1 VTEQLTEDQRLERRR
16 QVEEAAEER
25 QLAEY
30 QSTTRRQVK
39 VLTPPRYKSAAIES
53 PELSRAALA
62 VAEGKSDGI
71 LLTGPTGV
79 GKTFAGWAVLEELA
93 GSIRWMRAPRV
104 EALSTPELMARCR
117 PGAAPIVT
125 THLGDSTAHEP
136 VEWFSKAG
144 LLMLDDLGAEKPSEW
159 TGEVLY
165 RIIDFRYIYQ
175 RPTVVITN
183 LTPPELAKHLGDRLA
198 SRLTEMC
205 TTVVLKGSDRRRS

>member
-1 VTEQLTEDQRLERRR
+1 MTEQLTADELQERRQ
-16 QVEEAAEER
+16 QVEEAAAER
-25 QLAEY
+25 QQAEY

-39 VLTPPRYKSAAIES
+39 VLTPPRYKSASIES
-53 PELSRAALA
+53 LELARAVVG

-79 GKTFAGWAVLEELA
+79 GKTFAGWAALEELA
-93 GSIRWMRAPRV
+93 GTIRWMRAARV

-117 PGAAPIVT
+117 PGAAPIIT
-125 THLGDSTAHEP
+125 NHLGDSTSHEP
-136 VEWFSKAG
+136 VEWYSKAG
-144 LLMLDDLGAEKPSEW
+144 LLMIDDLGAEKPSEW

-175 RPTVVITN
+175 RPTVAITN

-205 TTVVLKGSDRRRS
+205 TTVVLKGDDRRRS